1 MFLLILRTSVLLLIL
16 FVFPHVS
23 IAEQGKVTLRYSL
36 QNEMVRIVLQSE
48 KKEMIRK
55 TRVHSSYSLVRVEF
69 PDDFKLS
76 APRVTGGFEYTKREK
91 TLFLNIKGLKWI
103 KLLRLK
109 SPPRL
114 VIDAYLKSGI
124 DTKPP
129 DRKIPPEIKDL
140 SPVLPVP
147 EDKTE
152 GTIKKL
158 ISTIVLDPGHGGYDL
173 GIYTRSYSEKSIDL
187 KVSKSLRYKLRKKRK
202 KVFLTRRDDRYKSL
216 MARILYARKKSPD
229 LILSLHMSSSNHVA
243 IYTSPPKQ
251 LHGEERYLLSNSQT
265 VHVDTS
271 RLIARKIGST
281 MMQDLNISVFFRE
294 LDIPILSYAN
304 SPAILIELPNAE
316 FFDYSGKNIELLVN
330 SIMEGLLAYEKG

>member
-16 FVFPHVS
+16 LVFPHLS

-36 QNEMVRIVLQSE
+36 QDEMVRIVLQSE
-48 KKEMIRK
+48 KKGMVQKAKIR
-55 TRVHSSYSLVRVEF
+55 SSYTLVKVEF
-69 PDDFKLS
+69 PEDFKLS
-76 APRVTGGFEYTKREK
+76 APRVTGDFEYTRRGK

-124 DTKPP
+124 GKELPE
-129 DRKIPPEIKDL
+129 RKTSPEIRDL
-140 SPVLPVP
+140 PLVLPENKP
-147 EDKTE
+147 EE
-152 GTIKKL
+152 TIKKL

-173 GIYTRSYSEKSIDL
+173 GIYTRNYSEKSLVL
-187 KVSKSLRYKLRKKRK
+187 KISKSLRYKLRKKRK

-216 MARILYARKKSPD
+216 MERILYARKKSPD
-229 LILSLHMSSSNHVA
+229 LILSLHMTSSNHVA
-243 IYTSPPKQ
+243 IYTSPLKQ
-251 LHGEERYLLSNSQT
+251 IHGEERYLLSNSQAA
-265 VHVDTS
+265 HVDES

-281 MMQDLNISVFFRE
+281 IMQDLNVGVFFRE
-294 LDIPILSYAN
+294 LDIPILSYAD
-304 SPAILIELPNAE
+304 SPAILIELPGSD